1 MCRPEGYIYIFFQ
14 PFWSENGST
23 FCPFWSGIGYR
34 FRGNYGIYYFG
45 SKMNTEKG
53 RVIYKFEVGRVT
65 IWRTRWHTPKGAHTT
80 CVCNRLLFY
89 SKCIGFTICLIYSD
103 KLIYTTQ
110 CEINV
115 ELPNLWYT
123 VVLLPQ
129 KRFFE
134 WFWVCRSPAGSFYY
148 KPNSK
153 RQAKNPSNSLKKP
166 LLRQKDDNI
175 LQDSYFST
183 DLYRYRS
190 SKW

>member
-1 MCRPEGYIYIFFQ
+1 MPPRRIYIYFFQ
-14 PFWSENGST
+14 PFWSDVTGLHFVHFGLE
-23 FCPFWSGIGYR
+23 SGIVFDGTT
-34 FRGNYGIYYFG
+34 GMCIYYFS

-53 RVIYKFEVGRVT
+53 RVIYKFEVDRVT
-65 IWRTRWHTPKGAHTT
+65 IWRTRRHTPKTAHTI

-103 KLIYTTQ
+103 KLMYITQ

-175 LQDSYFST
+175 LQVS
-183 DLYRYRS
+183 
-190 SKW
+190 

>member
-1 MCRPEGYIYIFFQ
+1 MLKLYETIWQPLPHANAKCQIPIKYDKIIEDQRGALKWLSVSLTLWMC
-14 PFWSENGST
+14 
-23 FCPFWSGIGYR
+23 
-34 FRGNYGIYYFG
+34 IYYFS

-53 RVIYKFEVGRVT
+53 RVIYKFEVDRVT
-65 IWRTRWHTPKGAHTT
+65 IWRTRRLTPKTAHTI

-89 SKCIGFTICLIYSD
+89 NKCIGFTICLIYSD
-103 KLIYTTQ
+103 KLMYITQ
-110 CEINV
+110 CEVNV

-175 LQDSYFST
+175 LQVS
-183 DLYRYRS
+183 
-190 SKW
+190 

>member
-1 MCRPEGYIYIFFQ
+1 
-14 PFWSENGST
+14 
-23 FCPFWSGIGYR
+23 
-34 FRGNYGIYYFG
+34 
-45 SKMNTEKG
+45 MNTEKG
-53 RVIYKFEVGRVT
+53 RVIYKFEVHRVT
-65 IWRTRWHTPKGAHTT
+65 IWRTRRHTPKGAHTT
-80 CVCNRLLFY
+80 PVCNRLLFY

-103 KLIYTTQ
+103 KLMYTTQ

-134 WFWVCRSPAGSFYY
+134 WFGVCRSPAGSFYY

-153 RQAKNPSNSLKKP
+153 RQAKNPSNLLKKP

-175 LQDSYFST
+175 LQDS
-183 DLYRYRS
+183 
-190 SKW
+190 